1 MVLSVADE
9 RVVIIDEL
17 NASTGGSSGGR
28 FRRLLALLLDNML
41 ASSIGSFVLGVV
53 LVLIAEFGN
62 IHETRIFGA
71 GLISS
76 AGIGFGIATGLADP
90 RKLSVP
96 EWLKSWRAAIGV
108 TAAVLAIAPAIVVLG
123 GVLVGTFGD
132 ADGNRSG
139 AMLVVGF
146 LVGLAML
153 LATAVTGGISIRAIA
168 RASNEPAKQMVSE
181 ELGAHV
187 DER

>member
-1 MVLSVADE
+1 MALSVADE
-9 RVVIIDEL
+9 RDVIIDEL
-17 NASTGGSSGGR
+17 NASSEGSSGGP

-41 ASSIGSFVLGVV
+41 ASSVGSFVLGVV
-53 LVLIAEFGN
+53 LVLIAEFGD
-62 IHETRIFGA
+62 IHEARIFGA

-96 EWLKSWRAAIGV
+96 EWLKSWRATIGV
-108 TAAVLAIAPAIVVLG
+108 IAAALAIAPAIVVLG

-139 AMLVVGF
+139 TMLVTGF
-146 LVGLAML
+146 LVALLML
-153 LATAVTGGISIRAIA
+153 LATAVTGGISIRAITQA
-168 RASNEPAKQMVSE
+168 ANEPAEKMVSE

-187 DER
+187 DEA